1 MKPIDVNEPRTW
13 IPGADRMAAEAGT
26 VRLEITQRESAFD
39 GQQFGDAGAY
49 EWLRGRVFGK
59 IDPSHPSNAAVAL
72 LDLAPRN
79 AEGYVQY
86 WSDFVIL
93 KPVRMSSANRIL
105 LYDVLNRGEQKA
117 LTAFNDVPRSTNLLG
132 PDAAGNGFLMRRG
145 YTMAWSGWQGDI
157 RTSTE
162 LLCTGFP
169 VAQSE
174 GKPFVGYSREE
185 FVFDSL
191 QNPLVGT
198 LTYPAHTLDQN
209 EATLTVRRNNSET
222 ARRLDAMN
230 WRFLSEWQIEIRVPD
245 GFDGGAIFEFIYE
258 AKDPVIMG
266 LGLAAIRDFVSSL
279 RCAGAA
285 NPLRDA
291 AGMPMIDHVLGF
303 GTSQSGRVLRD
314 FLWQDFNRDVT
325 GQRVFDGLF
334 IDAAGSRKS
343 FVNAAFGQPGRF
355 SRQHEDHS
363 YPGDQFP
370 FSYAARPD
378 PSSKSDFDS
387 DRVDGILRACTAS
400 QTCPKIM
407 HTDSSSEYWQARA
420 ALVTSDE
427 DGVAIDIP
435 ETVRVY
441 LYASVQH
448 GGPAARAT
456 PICRYP
462 INPLNDTPLHRALLV
477 ALEEW
482 VTRNVAPPDSRFPRV
497 ADGTLVS
504 IEQLV
509 RAFPAIPDCTV
520 PRSGN
525 ELATWDD
532 STLPPR
538 QTGARRY
545 LPLVPS
551 TDADG
556 NDQAGIRL
564 PAVSVPVGTYT
575 GWNIRRDGY
584 APGQLASVRGSFFP
598 FAATRA
604 ERLANADPRPSI
616 EERYPSRDAY
626 VQAVSD
632 ATAALCG
639 ARLLLEEDAL
649 RMIDEARQSAHPHQ
663 EDC

>member
-1 MKPIDVNEPRTW
+1 MEPIDVNERHAW
-13 IPGADRMAAEAGT
+13 ASGGDRKTAPVKP
-26 VRLEITQRESAFD
+26 VRLEIAQRASAFD
-39 GQQFGDAGAY
+39 GQTFGDAGPY
-49 EWLRGRVFGK
+49 EWLRGRVLGEV
-59 IDPSHPSNAAVAL
+59 DPGHPGNVGIAL
-72 LDLAPRN
+72 LELAPRN
-79 AEGYVQY
+79 AKGYVEY

-93 KPVRMSSANRIL
+93 KPVQMSSANRVL

-117 LTAFNDVPRSTNLLG
+117 LTAFNDVPRSTSLLG
-132 PDAAGNGFLMRRG
+132 PDSAGNGFLMRRG

-157 RTSTE
+157 RTGAE

-169 VAQSE
+169 IVQPK

-191 QNPLVGT
+191 QNPIIGN
-198 LTYPAHTLDQN
+198 LTYPAHTLDPN
-209 EATLTVRRNNSET
+209 KVVVTVRRNNGEVPQ
-222 ARRLDAMN
+222 RLDPAN
-230 WRFLSEWQIEIRVPD
+230 WRFVSQRQIEIRVPE
-245 GFDGGAIFEFIYE
+245 GFDGGSIFEFVYP
-258 AKDPVIMG
+258 ARDPVVLG
-266 LGLAAIRDFVSSL
+266 LGFAAIRDFVSFL
-279 RCAGAA
+279 RCAGAD
-285 NPLRDA
+285 NPLRGA
-291 AGMPMIDHVLGF
+291 AGVPVIDHVLGF

-343 FVNAAFGQPGRF
+343 FVNVPFGQPGRF

-370 FSYAARPD
+370 FTYADRPD
-378 PSSKSDFDS
+378 TSSG
-387 DRVDGILRACTAS
+387 RVDGILRASTAS
-400 QTCPKIM
+400 QTCPKVV

-427 DGVAIDIP
+427 DGTAIDIP
-435 ETVRVY
+435 ESVRVY

-456 PICRYP
+456 PICHYP

-482 VTRNVAPPDSRFPRV
+482 VTRNVAPPDSRIPRV
-497 ADGTLVS
+497 ADGTLVPIS
-504 IEQLV
+504 RVVQ
-509 RAFPAIPDCTV
+509 AFPAIPDCSV

-525 ELATWDD
+525 ELTAWDY

-538 QTGARRY
+538 ETGGRRY
-545 LPLVPS
+545 VPLVPS

-556 NDQAGIRL
+556 NDLAGIRL
-564 PAVSVPVGTYT
+564 PAISVPIGTYT

-598 FAATRA
+598 FSATRA
-604 ERLANADPRPSI
+604 DRQAKGDPRPSI

-626 VQAVSD
+626 VYAVSD
-632 ATAALCG
+632 ATAALC
-639 ARLLLEEDAL
+639 ADRLLLEEDAVRL
-649 RMIDEARQSAHPHQ
+649 IAEARQSPHPFPG
-663 EDC
+663 EF